1 MKYFKIIIL
10 LFILSNSLS
19 AQSLKKDTLFIP
31 AGLRQYQFQLEK
43 PVKAIEH
50 LQYEKSGEPIK
61 GYLSPDGSRII
72 MDNYK
77 KGQRVKVDLIQLD
90 GIVVPLIKS
99 SCFIDP
105 INYTL

>member
-1 MKYFKIIIL
+1 MRNIL
-10 LFILSNSLS
+10 LILLLIFNCNFLS
-19 AQSLKKDTLFIP
+19 AQSLKNDTLFIP
-31 AGLRQYQFQLEK
+31 GGVRQYQFQLDK
-43 PVKAIEH
+43 PVKSIEH

-77 KGQRVKVDLIQLD
+77 KGQKVKVDLIHLD
-90 GIVVPLIKS
+90 GKIETFLKS

-105 INYTL
+105 INFTL